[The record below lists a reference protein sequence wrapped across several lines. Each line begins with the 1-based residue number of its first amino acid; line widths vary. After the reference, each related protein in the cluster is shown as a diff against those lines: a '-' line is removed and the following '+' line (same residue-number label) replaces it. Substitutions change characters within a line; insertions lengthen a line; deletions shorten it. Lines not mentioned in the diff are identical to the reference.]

1 MMTAY
6 ERHKSNADPR
16 SLLLRAL
23 RKTMGLSLEEV
34 AAAIRVSTALVR
46 DEELL
51 RGGMGDATRLRLVKF
66 LLASAARQGVALEA
80 SAGAGKEELFG
91 LAARALAAFK
101 MNESAKIS
109 QALER
114 GAKDLAD
121 LLVEVAVRESGY
133 TYAPV
138 TARVRAQIGAKRIAE
153 VSQ

>member
-1 MMTAY
+1 MTRY
-6 ERHKSNADPR
+6 EKHKSQADPR
-16 SLLLRAL
+16 SLLLRGL

-34 AAAIRVSTALVR
+34 AAAIRVSTSLVR

-51 RGGMGDATRLRLVKF
+51 RGGMGDATRLKLVKF

-91 LAARALAAFK
+91 LVARALAAFK
-101 MNESAKIS
+101 MSESARIS

-114 GAKDLAD
+114 GASDLAD

-133 TYAPV
+133 TYKSV
-138 TARVRAQIGAKRIAE
+138 TERVRAQIEKNRAVAR
-153 VSQ
+153 